1 MKKVLVIMLLAL
13 VCASMLFA
21 DAYKD
26 ANKIVKQGLKDSN
39 IQKIKELS
47 LQLTADQKQ
56 SLYMWNKVSTVGPFL
71 SNLFLGFGSGSTR
84 QGDTLHG
91 LIFLAGDVVF
101 TGLII
106 YDVVKHGI
114 DEFNHAVFHGDAA
127 GEMTAAMVGLIGIAG
142 LRIYQAIRPF
152 VFAKSYNGK
161 LRDAPNLDSA
171 SVAFLPVRTKDGMV
185 LSLSAR
191 IPLN

>member
-56 SLYMWNKVSTVGPFL
+56 SLYTWNKVSTVGPFL

-152 VFAKSYNGK
+152 VYAKNYNGK
-161 LRDAPNLDSA
+161 LRDALNLDSA
-171 SVAFLPVRTKDGMV
+171 SVAFLPVRTKDGV
-185 LSLSAR
+185 GYSLSAR
-191 IPLN
+191 IPFN

>member
-1 MKKVLVIMLLAL
+1 MKKVLVVMLLSV

-26 ANKIVKQGLKDSN
+26 TGKLIKQGLKDSN

-47 LQLTADQKQ
+47 LNLTADEKQ
-56 SLYMWNKVSTVGPFL
+56 SLYTWNKVSTVGPFL
-71 SNLFLGFGSGSTR
+71 SNLFLGFGSGSTK

-91 LIFLAGDVVF
+91 IIFLAGDVVF

-127 GEMTAAMVGLIGIAG
+127 GEMTAAFVGLIGIAG

-152 VFAKSYNGK
+152 IFARNYNGK
-161 LRDAPNLDSA
+161 LRDALNLDSA
-171 SVAFLPVRTKDGMV
+171 SVAFLPVRTKDGMG

-191 IPLN
+191 IPLD